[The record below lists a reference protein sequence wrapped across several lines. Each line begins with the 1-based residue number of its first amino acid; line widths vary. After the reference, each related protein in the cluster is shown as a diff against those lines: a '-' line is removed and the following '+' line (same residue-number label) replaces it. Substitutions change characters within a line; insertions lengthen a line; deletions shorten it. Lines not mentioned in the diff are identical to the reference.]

1 MSFTLVSRSSVAIAL
16 LAALTAC
23 SAIGVKPATDRS
35 AVPVAAG
42 DAPPV
47 RVKGYLAA
55 DAIPDSLALSPAPP
69 ADGSPARALDQTIS
83 EQALALRGS
92 PRWQQ
97 AHIDAELGF
106 PAAAEQFSCAL
117 GVQVD
122 TQRTPALYRLLER
135 TRSDAGASVRDAKN
149 RYQRARPF
157 MLNQQPTC
165 SPEDE
170 PGLRG
175 NGSYPSGHTA
185 IGWTWALVLAEAAPE
200 QASAILQRGRAY
212 GQSRLVCNVHWY
224 SDVRQGQFMAAAT
237 VARLHDEAAFRGD
250 LQAARGEILQARR
263 DGHAPQRDCAAE
275 AAALETTLP
284 DAG

>member
-1 MSFTLVSRSSVAIAL
+1 MSLTLVSRCSLAVAL
-16 LAALTAC
+16 LAALSAC
-23 SAIGVKPATDRS
+23 SSTAIKPAG
-35 AVPVAAG
+35 AAQPLPVAAG

-47 RVKGYLAA
+47 RVKGYLSTKT
-55 DAIPDSLALSPAPP
+55 IPDSLALSPAPP
-69 ADGSPARALDQTIS
+69 ADGSAARALDQAIS

-106 PAAAEQFSCAL
+106 PAAAEQYSCAL

-122 TQRTPALYRLLER
+122 AQRTPALYRLLER

-149 RYQRARPF
+149 HYQRARPF

-170 PGLRG
+170 QALRG

-200 QASAILQRGRAY
+200 QASAILQRGRSY

-237 VARLHDEAAFRGD
+237 VARLHDEAAFRDD
-250 LQAARGEILQARR
+250 LQAARLEILQARQ
-263 DGHAPQRDCAAE
+263 DGRTPQRDCAAE
-275 AAALETTLP
+275 ADALRTTLP